1 MKTELKTLLCL
12 AAAFGA
18 ISAAQADP
26 VALRVGNT
34 SAQAFTFI
42 PFDIGVAKGFF
53 AKYGVE
59 TEKIDFSGSAKLH
72 QGMIADAVDIG
83 LGAGTD
89 LQFVAKGAPEL
100 GVAQMAGPPY
110 FLGVIVP
117 YDLPAQS
124 SDDLKGK
131 KIGISTVGSLTQ
143 WLMLRMAQ
151 NKGWQPTD
159 ITLVPVGSEWPDEIA
174 ALKTRQVDASVTAA
188 ALGFMLAE
196 TKQAR
201 LLFTTAEIVH
211 DFIQHVIFAS
221 NKVMQERPGAVR
233 GFLRGWF
240 DTIAWMR
247 ANKTETVQ
255 LAMGI
260 TKFPVAVENQE
271 YDLVMP
277 MFSDDGKFQAA
288 GLKTIQNSFVEMK
301 VFDTRPDMSKL
312 YTEAFLPGR

>member
-117 YDLPAQS
+117 YDFA
-124 SDDLKGK
+124 G
-131 KIGISTVGSLTQ
+131 TE
-143 WLMLRMAQ
+143 LRRFEGQEDRHLHGRLA
-151 NKGWQPTD
+151 D
-159 ITLVPVGSEWPDEIA
+159 PV
-174 ALKTRQVDASVTAA
+174 VDAAHGAEQGLATDRHHPRAGG
-188 ALGFMLAE
+188 LG
-196 TKQAR
+196 
-201 LLFTTAEIVH
+201 
-211 DFIQHVIFAS
+211 
-221 NKVMQERPGAVR
+221 
-233 GFLRGWF
+233 
-240 DTIAWMR
+240 
-247 ANKTETVQ
+247 
-255 LAMGI
+255 
-260 TKFPVAVENQE
+260 VA
-271 YDLVMP
+271 
-277 MFSDDGKFQAA
+277 G
-288 GLKTIQNSFVEMK
+288 
-301 VFDTRPDMSKL
+301 
-312 YTEAFLPGR
+312 